1 MCWSSSVNGRL
12 FIGMPAR
19 GNQEWREAYPTHCDN
34 RISNDGRI
42 AELGWKL
49 GMLMREWS
57 YFTWSQFP
65 LYKCIIVLL
74 LLNRT
79 WGIINNLYPIIIMM
93 RESWTIL
100 VKKVPK
106 HKEIK
111 ISYLIVSL
119 LSFNKISDKC
129 EIKLLK
135 LKLLVVST
143 LVPRGRSVVNGEN
156 LI

>member
-1 MCWSSSVNGRL
+1 
-12 FIGMPAR
+12 
-19 GNQEWREAYPTHCDN
+19 
-34 RISNDGRI
+34 
-42 AELGWKL
+42 
-49 GMLMREWS
+49 
-57 YFTWSQFP
+57 
-65 LYKCIIVLL
+65 
-74 LLNRT
+74 
-79 WGIINNLYPIIIMM
+79 MM

-106 HKEIK
+106 HNEIK

-143 LVPRGRSVVNGEN
+143 PVPRGRSVVNGEN